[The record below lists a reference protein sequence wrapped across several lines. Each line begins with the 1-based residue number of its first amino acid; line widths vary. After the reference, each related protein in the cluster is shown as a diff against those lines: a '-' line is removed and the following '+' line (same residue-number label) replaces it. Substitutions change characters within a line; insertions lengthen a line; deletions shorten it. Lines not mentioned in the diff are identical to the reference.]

1 MVSASIDLSAV
12 QCIVFKIKGR
22 LCACHAKD
30 TADIVMSYYNR
41 CNIRLC
47 LIRARNRS
55 VLVQAYQTAD
65 IISIDLP
72 YVGYPRENSVIIVKH
87 L

>member
-1 MVSASIDLSAV
+1 MVSVGIDLSTV
-12 QCIVFKIKGR
+12 QCIVFKIKGC

-30 TADIVMSYYNR
+30 TADIVISYYNR

-55 VLVQAYQTAD
+55 ILVEADQTAD

-72 YVGYPRENSVIIVKH
+72 YVRYPRENTVIIVKH